1 MIHIRLGS
9 RLGHHYHCYHQYLP
23 YYPLYS
29 GLRLR
34 ASSSMSSS
42 DKEQRPRKAKIYTRT
57 GDKGTTSTFA
67 GRRLPK
73 THAIFN
79 SLGDN
84 DELGSSLG
92 VALQF
97 LHQHQDINE
106 LRTLEDRLV
115 WIQSRLQELN
125 SHVATPDGARAESLK
140 FDQQGQ
146 FVAHIEAWIDL
157 MESTLPPL
165 KTFIL
170 PVRMLGFLTLH
181 LSPLLFYSLEVWPRL
196 TCILQGRYVDER
208 NAQCII

>member
-1 MIHIRLGS
+1 MS
-9 RLGHHYHCYHQYLP
+9 LP
-23 YYPLYS
+23 DDHS
-29 GLRLR
+29 KGKRGEGL
-34 ASSSMSSS
+34 
-42 DKEQRPRKAKIYTRT
+42 EEEEGQRPRKAKIYTRT

-97 LHQHQDINE
+97 LHQHQDVSN
-106 LRTLEDRLV
+106 LRVLEDRLV
-115 WIQSRLQELN
+115 WIQCRLQELN

-140 FDQQGQ
+140 FDQDGR
-146 FVAHIEAWIDL
+146 FVAQVETWIDM

-170 PVRMLGFLTLH
+170 PVRMLH
-181 LSPLLFYSLEVWPRL
+181 VLSSSSIISCSLEAWPRL
-196 TCILQGRYVDER
+196 ICTSQGRYVDER
-208 NAQCII
+208 NVQCII